1 MTGEFPRGAT
11 STTKVGCRS
20 YVHSEPP
27 RRKGLKISGLLVS
40 RPTAVEL
47 MPPQRPRLPIGA
59 TLCSARRPSLSI
71 FLATAASPA
80 ATTAAAA
87 SASTPPFQLLVLR
100 RIAAAADVILVV
112 VQWGGQGINS
122 RAGGHPLL
130 DALSIFCMSAA
141 AVAAEKGAVQ
151 PQVPAV
157 LFIISSANAE
167 LAVLSL
173 PRVTILFLGGGN
185 MGREVGEGIRFGHEF
200 SRRAAA
206 VRTSGR
212 VWVVA
217 SGHAGPRAPTSTS

>member
-1 MTGEFPRGAT
+1 MTDELRRGVT

-80 ATTAAAA
+80 TTTTAAA
-87 SASTPPFQLLVLR
+87 SASTPPFQLLVLC
-100 RIAAAADVILVV
+100 ASPPPPTSSSSSSNG
-112 VQWGGQGINS
+112 GGQGINS

-185 MGREVGEGIRFGHEF
+185 MGREGGV
-200 SRRAAA
+200 
-206 VRTSGR
+206 
-212 VWVVA
+212 
-217 SGHAGPRAPTSTS
+217 

>member
-1 MTGEFPRGAT
+1 MTDEFPRGAT

-59 TLCSARRPSLSI
+59 TLCSARRPPLSI

-112 VQWGGQGINS
+112 VQWGGGKASTAAPVATPSWTPS
-122 RAGGHPLL
+122 RSSACPPLL
-130 DALSIFCMSAA
+130 LPPKKAPSNHKSPLFCSSFLPLTRSSQSSVCLVSPSCFWAGETWGGKWGTESDSATNSA
-141 AVAAEKGAVQ
+141 GERLQSEPAGACG
-151 PQVPAV
+151 
-157 LFIISSANAE
+157 L
-167 LAVLSL
+167 
-173 PRVTILFLGGGN
+173 
-185 MGREVGEGIRFGHEF
+185 
-200 SRRAAA
+200 
-206 VRTSGR
+206 
-212 VWVVA
+212 
-217 SGHAGPRAPTSTS
+217 

>member
-1 MTGEFPRGAT
+1 
-11 STTKVGCRS
+11 
-20 YVHSEPP
+20 
-27 RRKGLKISGLLVS
+27 
-40 RPTAVEL
+40 

-80 ATTAAAA
+80 TTTAAAA

-100 RIAAAADVILVV
+100 RVAAAADVILVV

-151 PQVPAV
+151 PQSP
-157 LFIISSANAE
+157 LFCSSF
-167 LAVLSL
+167 L
-173 PRVTILFLGGGN
+173 PLTRSSQSSVCLVSPSCF
-185 MGREVGEGIRFGHEF
+185 FP
-200 SRRAAA
+200 RRNQTT
-206 VRTSGR
+206 RPPL
-212 VWVVA
+212 A
-217 SGHAGPRAPTSTS
+217 SGGQPNEIPHSPVIPRKFS

>member
-1 MTGEFPRGAT
+1 
-11 STTKVGCRS
+11 
-20 YVHSEPP
+20 
-27 RRKGLKISGLLVS
+27 L
-40 RPTAVEL
+40 
-47 MPPQRPRLPIGA
+47 
-59 TLCSARRPSLSI
+59 I

-100 RIAAAADVILVV
+100 RVAAAADVILVV

-157 LFIISSANAE
+157 LFIISAANAE

-185 MGREVGEGIRFGHEF
+185 MGREGGVESDSATNSAGERLRSEP
-200 SRRAAA
+200 
-206 VRTSGR
+206 
-212 VWVVA
+212 
-217 SGHAGPRAPTSTS
+217 AGACGL

>member
-40 RPTAVEL
+40 RPTAMEL
-47 MPPQRPRLPIGA
+47 IPPQRPRLPIGA
-59 TLCSARRPSLSI
+59 TLCSARRPPLSI

-100 RIAAAADVILVV
+100 RVAAAADVILVV

-157 LFIISSANAE
+157 LFIISAANAE

-173 PRVTILFLGGGN
+173 PRVAILFLGGGN
-185 MGREVGEGIRFGHEF
+185 MGREGGVESDSATNSAGERLRSEP
-200 SRRAAA
+200 
-206 VRTSGR
+206 
-212 VWVVA
+212 
-217 SGHAGPRAPTSTS
+217 AGACGL

>member
-80 ATTAAAA
+80 ATTAAAV

-100 RIAAAADVILVV
+100 RVATAADVILVV

-157 LFIISSANAE
+157 LFIISAANAE

-173 PRVTILFLGGGN
+173 PRVAILFLGGGN
-185 MGREVGEGIRFGHEF
+185 MGREGGVESDSATNSAGERLRSEP
-200 SRRAAA
+200 
-206 VRTSGR
+206 
-212 VWVVA
+212 
-217 SGHAGPRAPTSTS
+217 AGACGL

>member
-71 FLATAASPA
+71 FLAAAASPA

-87 SASTPPFQLLVLR
+87 GASTPPFRLLVLR
-100 RIAAAADVILVV
+100 RVAAAADVILVV
-112 VQWGGQGINS
+112 VQWGGGQGLNS

-157 LFIISSANAE
+157 LFIISAANAE

-173 PRVTILFLGGGN
+173 PRVAILFLGGGN
-185 MGREVGEGIRFGHEF
+185 MGREGGVESDSATNSAGERLRSEP
-200 SRRAAA
+200 
-206 VRTSGR
+206 
-212 VWVVA
+212 
-217 SGHAGPRAPTSTS
+217 AGACGL